1 MPTLREKYQNFKS
14 RFKKTLKNRYSS
26 LKKRFT
32 FSNNRKAELRRTMK
46 HLPNYINAAL
56 KGKKFHPTMLP
67 HEEAKLRRGMMERV
81 EWGSYESEKKKL
93 RNIECKRLN
102 DKGSPL
108 TSNEKIYH
116 KEYCL
121 SDENRKVTG
130 RVRIN
135 NIQNL
140 NAEILNLPVEDPLAN
155 ARESLEAAAVLLKQL
170 NDILDDSYK
179 SKFIYEQQLYLKER
193 EETLE
198 KLITDIRDYTESI
211 KKDLEHWDTDDA
223 KMLAATADEMKVAT
237 DTIFKEID
245 DRLDYTI
252 DGARSNIKLAID
264 ELKEDKY
271 KNMTPAVHL
280 MKGQRTP
287 RVQNIALLGN
297 YSEALQAYYRKLRES
312 RVRRA
317 SRGGYATRRR
327 RH

>member
-1 MPTLREKYQNFKS
+1 
-14 RFKKTLKNRYSS
+14 
-26 LKKRFT
+26 
-32 FSNNRKAELRRTMK
+32 
-46 HLPNYINAAL
+46 
-56 KGKKFHPTMLP
+56 
-67 HEEAKLRRGMMERV
+67 MMERV

-140 NAEILNLPVEDPLAN
+140 NAENLNLPLEDPLAN

-179 SKFIYEQQLYLKER
+179 SKYIFEQQLYLKER

-198 KLITDIRDYTESI
+198 KLITDIRDYTESVE
-211 KKDLEHWDTDDA
+211 KELRHWDTDDA
-223 KMLAATADEMKVAT
+223 KMLLATAEEMEVAVN
-237 DTIFKEID
+237 TIFKEID
-245 DRLDYTI
+245 ARLEYSLE
-252 DGARSNIKLAID
+252 GARANIKLAMED
-264 ELKEDKY
+264 LKQNTY
-271 KNMTPAVHL
+271 KNITPAVHL
-280 MKGQRTP
+280 MKQGQNP
-287 RVQNIALLGN
+287 KVQNIALLGN
-297 YSEALQAYYRKLRES
+297 YSEALQAYYRKQRES

-317 SRGGYATRRR
+317 SRGGQTRRK
-327 RH
+327 HH